1 MEERIRSTHSSLA
14 VFVGCCAMSFIGFAL
29 ITNTSGLYFDAISRD
44 LHVGRAK
51 VSLTVSIRLICSA
64 ISMAVFS
71 RFSHRIRLRPTLIG
85 CIGICAV
92 GFLLCSRAYALWQFY
107 LAFAVMGLAYVIP
120 ITLMPPILLAAW
132 FPTHFGTVLGITGC
146 LSGLG
151 GAIFNPLISH
161 VIASYGWRSAYLLTG
176 VMLMVLLLP
185 CSYLLK
191 PYPHGKLNTAS
202 APNAKPAH
210 NTRTKSGHLIGM
222 LRSPAFLLLSAAMI
236 LLQIVSGI
244 NQHIPAY
251 GISIGLTLTQAAWV
265 VTARMIGASVGKLA
279 IGSTLDRVRP
289 QFAITLFAA
298 IGTTGWFSLLFGAN
312 LEVAITA
319 SFLAGIGQCLLMI
332 ALPWSIRRVFPGD
345 DYARALS
352 VINAT
357 GQLTVAIAT
366 TVHGLIFDMTGG
378 YGASLTLNVLLYVLA
393 AIAII
398 TVAHGHTQSFRHP
411 NGD

>member
-1 MEERIRSTHSSLA
+1 MEERIRSTRSSLA

-64 ISMAVFS
+64 ISMAAFS

-176 VMLMVLLLP
+176 AMLMVLLLP
-185 CSYLLK
+185 CSYLLN
-191 PYPHGKLNTAS
+191 PYPHGKLD
-202 APNAKPAH
+202 
-210 NTRTKSGHLIGM
+210 
-222 LRSPAFLLLSAAMI
+222 MI

-312 LEVAITA
+312 MEVAITA

-398 TVAHGHTQSFRHP
+398 TVAHGHTQSFQHP

>member
-1 MEERIRSTHSSLA
+1 MEERIRSTRSSLA

-64 ISMAVFS
+64 ISMAAFS

-176 VMLMVLLLP
+176 AMLMVLLLP

-191 PYPHGKLNTAS
+191 PYPHGKLDTAS

-210 NTRTKSGHLIGM
+210 DTRTKSGHLIGM

-244 NQHIPAY
+244 NHAY
-251 GISIGLTLTQAAWV
+251 S
-265 VTARMIGASVGKLA
+265 
-279 IGSTLDRVRP
+279 RVRDFHRTHAYTGRLGGHGP
-289 QFAITLFAA
+289 HDWSQRRQTCHRFDAGPCQTAIRNHAVCRHRNHRMVQSAFRSQY
-298 IGTTGWFSLLFGAN
+298 GSCDHCKFSGGNRPMPAHDCTS
-312 LEVAITA
+312 LEHTPRI
-319 SFLAGIGQCLLMI
+319 
-332 ALPWSIRRVFPGD
+332 PG
-345 DYARALS
+345 R
-352 VINAT
+352 
-357 GQLTVAIAT
+357 
-366 TVHGLIFDMTGG
+366 
-378 YGASLTLNVLLYVLA
+378 
-393 AIAII
+393 
-398 TVAHGHTQSFRHP
+398 
-411 NGD
+411 

>member
-1 MEERIRSTHSSLA
+1 MEERIRSTRSSLA

-64 ISMAVFS
+64 ISMAAFS

-176 VMLMVLLLP
+176 AMLMVLLLP
-185 CSYLLK
+185 CSYLLINHIHMASSTLRL
-191 PYPHGKLNTAS
+191 PQTPNLRMIHGRKA
-202 APNAKPAH
+202 
-210 NTRTKSGHLIGM
+210 
-222 LRSPAFLLLSAAMI
+222 
-236 LLQIVSGI
+236 
-244 NQHIPAY
+244 
-251 GISIGLTLTQAAWV
+251 GISSACFV
-265 VTARMIGASVGKLA
+265 H
-279 IGSTLDRVRP
+279 
-289 QFAITLFAA
+289 
-298 IGTTGWFSLLFGAN
+298 
-312 LEVAITA
+312 
-319 SFLAGIGQCLLMI
+319 
-332 ALPWSIRRVFPGD
+332 RRFCCCQP
-345 DYARALS
+345 
-352 VINAT
+352 
-357 GQLTVAIAT
+357 
-366 TVHGLIFDMTGG
+366 
-378 YGASLTLNVLLYVLA
+378 
-393 AIAII
+393 
-398 TVAHGHTQSFRHP
+398 P
-411 NGD
+411 

>member
-151 GAIFNPLISH
+151 GAIQSSDFARHRVIWMAIGISTDRCD
-161 VIASYGWRSAYLLTG
+161 ADGAATP
-176 VMLMVLLLP
+176 LLLP
-185 CSYLLK
+185 
-191 PYPHGKLNTAS
+191 A
-202 APNAKPAH
+202 
-210 NTRTKSGHLIGM
+210 
-222 LRSPAFLLLSAAMI
+222 
-236 LLQIVSGI
+236 
-244 NQHIPAY
+244 
-251 GISIGLTLTQAAWV
+251 
-265 VTARMIGASVGKLA
+265 
-279 IGSTLDRVRP
+279 
-289 QFAITLFAA
+289 
-298 IGTTGWFSLLFGAN
+298 
-312 LEVAITA
+312 
-319 SFLAGIGQCLLMI
+319 
-332 ALPWSIRRVFPGD
+332 
-345 DYARALS
+345 
-352 VINAT
+352 
-357 GQLTVAIAT
+357 
-366 TVHGLIFDMTGG
+366 
-378 YGASLTLNVLLYVLA
+378 
-393 AIAII
+393 
-398 TVAHGHTQSFRHP
+398 
-411 NGD
+411 

>member
-1 MEERIRSTHSSLA
+1 MEERIRSTRSSLA

-64 ISMAVFS
+64 ISMAAFS

-176 VMLMVLLLP
+176 AMLMVLLLP

-191 PYPHGKLNTAS
+191 PYPHGKLDTAS

-210 NTRTKSGHLIGM
+210 DTRTKSGHLIGM

-312 LEVAITA
+312 MEVAITA

-332 ALPWSIRRVFPGD
+332 ALPWSC
-345 DYARALS
+345 
-352 VINAT
+352 
-357 GQLTVAIAT
+357 
-366 TVHGLIFDMTGG
+366 
-378 YGASLTLNVLLYVLA
+378 LLYTSPSPRDA
-393 AIAII
+393 
-398 TVAHGHTQSFRHP
+398 
-411 NGD
+411 